1 MFAVTWARP
10 FKAKLFGSRLLAPP
24 RGGPFP
30 NSSSLSRASAAS
42 HPKQEL
48 KDRIMVAMDY
58 FNQAPVVHTW
68 VYKLYR
74 AA

>member
-1 MFAVTWARP
+1 VAIAARHI
-10 FKAKLFGSRLLAPP
+10 ARSDRSSARTLAAIALIAA
-24 RGGPFP
+24 G
-30 NSSSLSRASAAS
+30 SAAS

-68 VYKLYR
+68 VYKLHR